1 MMMRKRLILFVL
13 AILLISPLSHTEA
26 ATPKAYNDRSL
37 IYLTF
42 DDGPHRQTGALL
54 DVLKKHKVKATF
66 FILGNNI
73 KGNEKMLRRI
83 VAEGHLIALHGMTHD
98 RHKFYRTPTTAV
110 REMQDVQRLVFK
122 VTGVKSNIVRT
133 PYGSDPYM
141 TLAHRRAMTKAGFQ
155 MWDWNIDSLDY
166 RYKSDNRR
174 VQNQVFARLDANY
187 KTRIASIILTHDHS
201 ITPTALD
208 YIIRNAKAKKRGYEF
223 RTLQGIKNP
232 HNFFN
237 KWKPHR

>member
-1 MMMRKRLILFVL
+1 MKKYVILFVL

-54 DVLKKHKVKATF
+54 DVLKKHKVRAIF

-110 REMQDVQRLVFK
+110 REMQAVQK

-141 TLAHRRAMTKAGFQ
+141 TLAHRQAMTKAGFQ

-166 RYKSDNRR
+166 RYKTDNRR

-187 KTRIASIILTHDHS
+187 RARVASIILTHDHS

-208 YIIRNAKAKKRGYEF
+208 YILRHSKKRGYEF
-223 RTLQGIKNP
+223 RTLYGLKTP
-232 HNFFN
+232 YNFFS
-237 KWKPHR
+237 KWR

>member
-1 MMMRKRLILFVL
+1 MKKSLILFVL
-13 AILLISPLSHTEA
+13 ACLLLSPLSSATA
-26 ATPKAYNDRSL
+26 VTPKAYNDRTL

-73 KGNEKMLRRI
+73 KGNEKLLKRI

-110 REMQDVQRLVFK
+110 REMQAVQKLVLQ

-133 PYGSDPYM
+133 PYGSNPYM
-141 TLAHRRAMTKAGFQ
+141 TSAHRQAMAKAGFQ
-155 MWDWNIDSLDY
+155 MWDWNVDSLDY

-187 KTRIASIILTHDHS
+187 RAKIASIILTHDHS
-201 ITPTALD
+201 ITPAALD
-208 YIIRNAKAKKRGYEF
+208 YIIRHSKKRGYEF
-223 RTLQGIKNP
+223 RTLQGIKTP
-232 HNFFN
+232 HNFFS
-237 KWKPHR
+237 KWKPKQ

>member
-1 MMMRKRLILFVL
+1 MKKSLILFVL
-13 AILLISPLSHTEA
+13 ACLLLSPLSPASA
-26 ATPKAYNDRSL
+26 ATTKAYNDRSL

-54 DVLKKHKVKATF
+54 DVLRKHKVKATF

-73 KGNEKMLRRI
+73 KGNEKLLKRI

-110 REMQDVQRLVFK
+110 REMQTVQKLVFQ

-133 PYGSDPYM
+133 PYGSNPYM
-141 TLAHRRAMTKAGFQ
+141 TSAHRQAMAKAGFQ
-155 MWDWNIDSLDY
+155 MWDWNADSLDW

-174 VQNQVFARLDANY
+174 VQNQVFARLNANY
-187 KTRIASIILTHDHS
+187 KANIASIVLVHDHS
-201 ITPTALD
+201 ITPATLD
-208 YIIRNAKAKKRGYEF
+208 YIIRHSKKRGYEF
-223 RTLQGIKNP
+223 RTLQGIKTP

-237 KWKPHR
+237 KWKPKQ

>member
-1 MMMRKRLILFVL
+1 MKKSLILFVL
-13 AILLISPLSHTEA
+13 ACLLLSPLSPASA

-73 KGNEKMLRRI
+73 KGNEKLLKRI

-110 REMQDVQRLVFK
+110 REMQTVQKLVFQ

-141 TLAHRRAMTKAGFQ
+141 TSAHRQAMAKAGFQ

-187 KTRIASIILTHDHS
+187 RARIASIILTHDHS
-201 ITPTALD
+201 ITPAALD
-208 YIIRNAKAKKRGYEF
+208 YILRHSKKRGYEF
-223 RTLQGIKNP
+223 RTLQGIKTP
-232 HNFFN
+232 HNFFS
-237 KWKPHR
+237 KWKAHR

>member
-1 MMMRKRLILFVL
+1 MKKSLILFVL
-13 AILLISPLSHTEA
+13 ACLLLSPLSTASA

-83 VAEGHLIALHGMTHD
+83 VTEGHLIALHGMTHD

-110 REMQDVQRLVFK
+110 REMQAVQKLILQ

-133 PYGSDPYM
+133 PYGSNPYM
-141 TLAHRRAMTKAGFQ
+141 TSVHRQAMTKAGFQ
-155 MWDWNIDSLDY
+155 MWDWNVDSLDY

-187 KTRIASIILTHDHS
+187 RAKIASIILTHDHS

-208 YIIRNAKAKKRGYEF
+208 YILRHSKKRGYEF
-223 RTLQGIKNP
+223 RTLYGLKTP
-232 HNFFN
+232 HNFFS
-237 KWKPHR
+237 KWKSHR

>member
-1 MMMRKRLILFVL
+1 MKKSLILFVL
-13 AILLISPLSHTEA
+13 ACLLLSPLSPASA

-73 KGNEKMLRRI
+73 KGNEKLLKRI

-110 REMQDVQRLVFK
+110 REMQTVQKLVFQ

-141 TLAHRRAMTKAGFQ
+141 TSAHRQAMAKAGFQ

-187 KTRIASIILTHDHS
+187 RARIASIILTHDHS

-208 YIIRNAKAKKRGYEF
+208 YILRHSKKRGYEF
-223 RTLQGIKNP
+223 RTLQGIKTP

-237 KWKPHR
+237 KWKPRQ